1 MLCDSF
7 RRTISCIMLVIF
19 MAITF
24 SINVFASEPPF
35 KESRKNNTPYKFNNF
50 EEESVSK
57 VSYTNWDENDYN
69 DENLSN
75 ELGEKEESFEECNST
90 STVRSEEY
98 DFEYSTDEAATE
110 SNNSMVK
117 DSCGDGVKYSFYEI
131 TGELIISGKGK
142 INNFSETMSEY
153 SPWHKYNNSII
164 SVVIEDGV
172 TEIGN
177 AAFYDCKNL
186 VSVTIPDSVTK
197 IGRKAFKRCG
207 NLISVVIPNS
217 VIEVGREAF
226 EGCGGLKS
234 VTLSN
239 KITSI
244 NYMTFGEC
252 ESLISVVIPNNVTK
266 IGCRAFRRCGNLE
279 SVTIPNGLKIISE
292 KAFESC
298 GNLKSIT
305 IPANVT
311 TIENKAFRFCRNLV
325 SITLPSNIKELGINA
340 FACCKNLNSVTY
352 LGINEP
358 YNEENKSENNV
369 FYGSPVEKVMVPI
382 NYKNNSFC
390 SIEVQKEKYALQD
403 KLKGSCGDGVEY
415 VFNVNTGELIITGIG
430 EMADYNYYPDILNI
444 SPWDSYKE
452 YITSVTIAEGVT
464 SIGCGAFYDCKNLTC
479 ICIPSSVTKIDNFAF
494 SGCIGLKSLNIANNI
509 THIGE
514 SAFWGCKNLIS
525 VTIPEKVCYIEN
537 HAFACCEN
545 LKTVTYCGTIE
556 PEVEKNLGKCMVFSK
571 CSKLSEIEV
580 PAEYSGRS
588 FCGKKVLKSSTS
600 TNDSKIQY
608 EGRCGSGVR
617 YSFNKL
623 TGRLTIFGAGEMTN
637 YSYSLNNQQKCFPWD
652 SYKSDIKSLVIK
664 KGVTSIGSYT
674 FYRCDNL
681 KSICIPESVKNI
693 GCNAFCSCKNL
704 ITVKIPDGVSKID
717 NSAFK
722 SCLELKSVIIPASV
736 NEIGENAFR
745 ECVKL
750 NSITYLGTTEP
761 ACGYPKT
768 VFFVFKPK
776 TDLCVK
782 VCNKYEGTS
791 FLNLPIKKCNNIK

>member
-1 MLCDSF
+1 MLCNSF

-57 VSYTNWDENDYN
+57 VSYTNWDENDCN
-69 DENLSN
+69 ENLSN

-142 INNFSETMSEY
+142 INDFSETMSEY

-186 VSVTIPDSVTK
+186 VSVTIPDSVTT
-197 IGRKAFKRCG
+197 IGDKAFKFC
-207 NLISVVIPNS
+207 
-217 VIEVGREAF
+217 
-226 EGCGGLKS
+226 KS
-234 VTLSN
+234 
-239 KITSI
+239 
-244 NYMTFGEC
+244 
-252 ESLISVVIPNNVTK
+252 
-266 IGCRAFRRCGNLE
+266 
-279 SVTIPNGLKIISE
+279 
-292 KAFESC
+292 
-298 GNLKSIT
+298 
-305 IPANVT
+305 
-311 TIENKAFRFCRNLV
+311 LV

-358 YNEENKSENNV
+358 YNEKNRGENNV

-390 SIEVQKEKYALQD
+390 SIEVQKEKYVLQD
-403 KLKGSCGDGVEY
+403 ELEGSCGDGVEY
-415 VFNVNTGELIITGIG
+415 AFNVNTGELIITGIG
-430 EMADYNYYPDILNI
+430 EMADYNYYPDVLNI

-464 SIGCGAFYDCKNLTC
+464 SIGCCAFYDCKNLTC

-525 VTIPEKVCYIEN
+525 VTIPEKVCYIEH

-556 PEVEKNLGKCMVFSK
+556 PEVEKKLGKCMVFSK
-571 CSKLSEIEV
+571 CPKLSEIEV
-580 PAEYSGRS
+580 PAEYNGRT
-588 FCGKKVLKSSTS
+588 FCGKRVLKSSTS

-623 TGRLTIFGAGEMTN
+623 TGKLTIFGAGEMTN

-652 SYKSDIKSLVIK
+652 SYKSDIKSLEIK
-664 KGVTSIGSYT
+664 EGVTSIGNYT

-722 SCLELKSVIIPASV
+722 SCLKLKSVIIPASV

-745 ECVKL
+745 DCVKL

>member
-1 MLCDSF
+1 
-7 RRTISCIMLVIF
+7 MLVIF

-57 VSYTNWDENDYN
+57 VSYTNWDENDCN
-69 DENLSN
+69 ENLSN

-142 INNFSETMSEY
+142 INDFSETMSEY

-186 VSVTIPDSVTK
+186 VSVTIPDSVTT
-197 IGRKAFKRCG
+197 IGDKAFKFC
-207 NLISVVIPNS
+207 
-217 VIEVGREAF
+217 
-226 EGCGGLKS
+226 KS
-234 VTLSN
+234 
-239 KITSI
+239 
-244 NYMTFGEC
+244 
-252 ESLISVVIPNNVTK
+252 
-266 IGCRAFRRCGNLE
+266 
-279 SVTIPNGLKIISE
+279 
-292 KAFESC
+292 
-298 GNLKSIT
+298 
-305 IPANVT
+305 
-311 TIENKAFRFCRNLV
+311 LV

-358 YNEENKSENNV
+358 YNEKNRGENNV

-390 SIEVQKEKYALQD
+390 SIEVQKEKYVLQD
-403 KLKGSCGDGVEY
+403 ELEGSCGDGVEY
-415 VFNVNTGELIITGIG
+415 AFNVNTGELIITGIG
-430 EMADYNYYPDILNI
+430 EMADYNYYPDVLNI

-464 SIGCGAFYDCKNLTC
+464 SIGCCAFYDCKNLTC

-525 VTIPEKVCYIEN
+525 VTIPEKVCYIEH

-556 PEVEKNLGKCMVFSK
+556 PEVEKKLGKCMVFSK
-571 CSKLSEIEV
+571 CPKLSEIEV
-580 PAEYSGRS
+580 PAEYNGRT
-588 FCGKKVLKSSTS
+588 FCGKRVLKSSTS

-623 TGRLTIFGAGEMTN
+623 TGKLTIFGAGEMTN

-652 SYKSDIKSLVIK
+652 SYKSDIKSLEIK
-664 KGVTSIGSYT
+664 EGVTSIGNYT

-722 SCLELKSVIIPASV
+722 SCLKLKSVIIPASV

-745 ECVKL
+745 DCVKL

>member
-1 MLCDSF
+1 
-7 RRTISCIMLVIF
+7 

-57 VSYTNWDENDYN
+57 VSYTNWDENDCN
-69 DENLSN
+69 ENLSN

-142 INNFSETMSEY
+142 INDFSETMSEY

-186 VSVTIPDSVTK
+186 VSVTIPDSVTT
-197 IGRKAFKRCG
+197 IGDKAFKFC
-207 NLISVVIPNS
+207 
-217 VIEVGREAF
+217 
-226 EGCGGLKS
+226 KS
-234 VTLSN
+234 
-239 KITSI
+239 
-244 NYMTFGEC
+244 
-252 ESLISVVIPNNVTK
+252 
-266 IGCRAFRRCGNLE
+266 
-279 SVTIPNGLKIISE
+279 
-292 KAFESC
+292 
-298 GNLKSIT
+298 
-305 IPANVT
+305 
-311 TIENKAFRFCRNLV
+311 LV
-325 SITLPSNIKELGINA
+325 SITLPSSIEGLGISA

-358 YNEENKSENNV
+358 YNEKNRGENNV

-390 SIEVQKEKYALQD
+390 SIEVQKEKYVLQD
-403 KLKGSCGDGVEY
+403 ELEGSCGDGVEY
-415 VFNVNTGELIITGIG
+415 AFNVNTGELIITGIG
-430 EMADYNYYPDILNI
+430 EMADYNYYPDVLNI

-464 SIGCGAFYDCKNLTC
+464 SIGCCAFYDCKNLTC

-525 VTIPEKVCYIEN
+525 VTIPEKVCYIEH

-556 PEVEKNLGKCMVFSK
+556 PEVEKKLGKCMVFSK
-571 CSKLSEIEV
+571 CPKLSEIEV
-580 PAEYSGRS
+580 PAEYNGRT
-588 FCGKKVLKSSTS
+588 FCGKRVLKSSTS

-623 TGRLTIFGAGEMTN
+623 TGKLTIFGAGEMTN

-652 SYKSDIKSLVIK
+652 SYKSDIKSLEIK
-664 KGVTSIGSYT
+664 EGVTSIGNYT

-722 SCLELKSVIIPASV
+722 SCLKLKSVIIPASV

-745 ECVKL
+745 DCVKL

>member
-1 MLCDSF
+1 MLCNSF

-57 VSYTNWDENDYN
+57 VSYTNWNENDYN
-69 DENLSN
+69 ENLSN

-186 VSVTIPDSVTK
+186 VSVTIPDSVTT
-197 IGRKAFKRCG
+197 
-207 NLISVVIPNS
+207 
-217 VIEVGREAF
+217 VGD
-226 EGCGGLKS
+226 
-234 VTLSN
+234 
-239 KITSI
+239 
-244 NYMTFGEC
+244 
-252 ESLISVVIPNNVTK
+252 
-266 IGCRAFRRCGNLE
+266 
-279 SVTIPNGLKIISE
+279 
-292 KAFESC
+292 
-298 GNLKSIT
+298 
-305 IPANVT
+305 
-311 TIENKAFRFCRNLV
+311 KAFRFCRNLV

-358 YNEENKSENNV
+358 YNEKNKSENNV

-444 SPWDSYKE
+444 SPWDSCKE

-525 VTIPEKVCYIEN
+525 VTIPETVCYIEN

-571 CSKLSEIEV
+571 CPKLSEIEV
-580 PAEYSGRS
+580 PAEYNGRS

-623 TGRLTIFGAGEMTN
+623 TGRLTIFGVGEMTN

-736 NEIGENAFR
+736 NEIGENVFR

-750 NSITYLGTTEP
+750 NSIIYLGATEP

>member
-1 MLCDSF
+1 
-7 RRTISCIMLVIF
+7 

-57 VSYTNWDENDYN
+57 VSYTNWDENDCN
-69 DENLSN
+69 ENLSN

-142 INNFSETMSEY
+142 INDFSETMSEY

-186 VSVTIPDSVTK
+186 VSVTIPDSVTT
-197 IGRKAFKRCG
+197 IGDKAFKFC
-207 NLISVVIPNS
+207 
-217 VIEVGREAF
+217 
-226 EGCGGLKS
+226 KS
-234 VTLSN
+234 
-239 KITSI
+239 
-244 NYMTFGEC
+244 
-252 ESLISVVIPNNVTK
+252 
-266 IGCRAFRRCGNLE
+266 
-279 SVTIPNGLKIISE
+279 
-292 KAFESC
+292 
-298 GNLKSIT
+298 
-305 IPANVT
+305 
-311 TIENKAFRFCRNLV
+311 LV

-358 YNEENKSENNV
+358 YNEKNRGENNV

-390 SIEVQKEKYALQD
+390 SIEVQKEKYVLQD
-403 KLKGSCGDGVEY
+403 ELEGSCGDGVEY
-415 VFNVNTGELIITGIG
+415 AFNVNTGELIITGIG
-430 EMADYNYYPDILNI
+430 EMADYNYYPDVLNI

-464 SIGCGAFYDCKNLTC
+464 SIGCCAFYDCKNLTC

-525 VTIPEKVCYIEN
+525 VTIPEKVCYIEH

-556 PEVEKNLGKCMVFSK
+556 PEVEKKLGKCMVFSK
-571 CSKLSEIEV
+571 CPKLSEIEV
-580 PAEYSGRS
+580 PAEYNGRT
-588 FCGKKVLKSSTS
+588 FCGKRVLKSSTS

-623 TGRLTIFGAGEMTN
+623 TGKLTIFGAGEMTN

-652 SYKSDIKSLVIK
+652 SYKSDIKSLEIK
-664 KGVTSIGSYT
+664 EGVTSIGNYT

-722 SCLELKSVIIPASV
+722 SCLKLKSVIIPASV

-745 ECVKL
+745 DCVKL

>member
-1 MLCDSF
+1 
-7 RRTISCIMLVIF
+7 MLVIF

-57 VSYTNWDENDYN
+57 VSYTNWNENDYN
-69 DENLSN
+69 ENLSN

-186 VSVTIPDSVTK
+186 VSVTIPDSVTT
-197 IGRKAFKRCG
+197 
-207 NLISVVIPNS
+207 
-217 VIEVGREAF
+217 VGD
-226 EGCGGLKS
+226 
-234 VTLSN
+234 
-239 KITSI
+239 
-244 NYMTFGEC
+244 
-252 ESLISVVIPNNVTK
+252 
-266 IGCRAFRRCGNLE
+266 
-279 SVTIPNGLKIISE
+279 
-292 KAFESC
+292 
-298 GNLKSIT
+298 
-305 IPANVT
+305 
-311 TIENKAFRFCRNLV
+311 KAFRFCRNLV

-358 YNEENKSENNV
+358 YNEKNKSENNV

-444 SPWDSYKE
+444 SPWDSCKE

-525 VTIPEKVCYIEN
+525 VTIPETVCYIEN

-571 CSKLSEIEV
+571 CPKLSEIEV
-580 PAEYSGRS
+580 PAEYNGRS

-623 TGRLTIFGAGEMTN
+623 TGRLTIFGVGEMTN

-736 NEIGENAFR
+736 NEIGENVFR

-750 NSITYLGTTEP
+750 NSIIYLGATEP

>member
-1 MLCDSF
+1 
-7 RRTISCIMLVIF
+7 

-57 VSYTNWDENDYN
+57 VSYTNWDENDCN
-69 DENLSN
+69 ENLSN

-142 INNFSETMSEY
+142 INDFSETMSEY

-186 VSVTIPDSVTK
+186 VSVTIPDSVTT
-197 IGRKAFKRCG
+197 IGDKAFKFC
-207 NLISVVIPNS
+207 
-217 VIEVGREAF
+217 
-226 EGCGGLKS
+226 KS
-234 VTLSN
+234 
-239 KITSI
+239 
-244 NYMTFGEC
+244 
-252 ESLISVVIPNNVTK
+252 
-266 IGCRAFRRCGNLE
+266 
-279 SVTIPNGLKIISE
+279 
-292 KAFESC
+292 
-298 GNLKSIT
+298 
-305 IPANVT
+305 
-311 TIENKAFRFCRNLV
+311 LV

-358 YNEENKSENNV
+358 YNEKNRGENNV

-390 SIEVQKEKYALQD
+390 SIEVQKEKYVLQD
-403 KLKGSCGDGVEY
+403 ELEGSCGDGVEY
-415 VFNVNTGELIITGIG
+415 AFNVNTGELIITGIG
-430 EMADYNYYPDILNI
+430 EMADYNYYPDVLNI

-464 SIGCGAFYDCKNLTC
+464 SIGCCAFYDCKNLTC

-525 VTIPEKVCYIEN
+525 VTIPEKVCYIEH

-556 PEVEKNLGKCMVFSK
+556 PEVEKKLGKCMVFSK
-571 CSKLSEIEV
+571 CPKLSEIEV
-580 PAEYSGRS
+580 PAEYNGRT
-588 FCGKKVLKSSTS
+588 FCGKRVLKSSTS

-623 TGRLTIFGAGEMTN
+623 TGKLTIFGAGEMTN

-652 SYKSDIKSLVIK
+652 SYKSDIKSLEIK
-664 KGVTSIGSYT
+664 EGVTSIGNYT

-722 SCLELKSVIIPASV
+722 SCLKLKSVIIPASV

-745 ECVKL
+745 DCVKL
-750 NSITYLGTTEP
+750 NSSTYLGTTEP

>member
-1 MLCDSF
+1 
-7 RRTISCIMLVIF
+7 MLVIF

-57 VSYTNWDENDYN
+57 VSYTNWDENDCN
-69 DENLSN
+69 ENLSN

-142 INNFSETMSEY
+142 INDFSETMSEY

-186 VSVTIPDSVTK
+186 VSVTIPDSVTT
-197 IGRKAFKRCG
+197 IGDKAFKFC
-207 NLISVVIPNS
+207 
-217 VIEVGREAF
+217 
-226 EGCGGLKS
+226 KS
-234 VTLSN
+234 
-239 KITSI
+239 
-244 NYMTFGEC
+244 
-252 ESLISVVIPNNVTK
+252 
-266 IGCRAFRRCGNLE
+266 
-279 SVTIPNGLKIISE
+279 
-292 KAFESC
+292 
-298 GNLKSIT
+298 
-305 IPANVT
+305 
-311 TIENKAFRFCRNLV
+311 LV

-358 YNEENKSENNV
+358 YNEKNRGENNV

-390 SIEVQKEKYALQD
+390 SIEVQKEKYVLQD
-403 KLKGSCGDGVEY
+403 ELEGSCGDGVEY
-415 VFNVNTGELIITGIG
+415 AFNVNTGELIITGIG
-430 EMADYNYYPDILNI
+430 EMADYNYYPDVLNI

-464 SIGCGAFYDCKNLTC
+464 SIGCCAFYDCKNLTC

-494 SGCIGLKSLNIANNI
+494 SGCICLKSLNIANNI

-525 VTIPEKVCYIEN
+525 VTIPEKVCYIEH

-556 PEVEKNLGKCMVFSK
+556 PEVEKKLGKCMVFSK
-571 CSKLSEIEV
+571 CPKLSEIEV
-580 PAEYSGRS
+580 PAEYNGRT
-588 FCGKKVLKSSTS
+588 FCGKRVLKSSTS

-623 TGRLTIFGAGEMTN
+623 TGKLTIFGAGEMTN

-652 SYKSDIKSLVIK
+652 SYKSDIKSLEIK
-664 KGVTSIGSYT
+664 EGVTSIGNYT

-722 SCLELKSVIIPASV
+722 SCLKLKSVIIPASV

-745 ECVKL
+745 DCVKL

>member
-1 MLCDSF
+1 MLCNSF

-57 VSYTNWDENDYN
+57 VSYTNWDENDCN
-69 DENLSN
+69 ENLSN

-142 INNFSETMSEY
+142 INDFSETMSEY

-186 VSVTIPDSVTK
+186 VSVTIPDSVTT
-197 IGRKAFKRCG
+197 IGDKAFKFC
-207 NLISVVIPNS
+207 
-217 VIEVGREAF
+217 
-226 EGCGGLKS
+226 KS
-234 VTLSN
+234 
-239 KITSI
+239 
-244 NYMTFGEC
+244 
-252 ESLISVVIPNNVTK
+252 
-266 IGCRAFRRCGNLE
+266 
-279 SVTIPNGLKIISE
+279 
-292 KAFESC
+292 
-298 GNLKSIT
+298 
-305 IPANVT
+305 
-311 TIENKAFRFCRNLV
+311 LV
-325 SITLPSNIKELGINA
+325 SITLPSSIEGLGISA

-358 YNEENKSENNV
+358 YNEKNRGENNV

-390 SIEVQKEKYALQD
+390 SIEVQKEKYVLQD
-403 KLKGSCGDGVEY
+403 ELEGSCGDGVEY
-415 VFNVNTGELIITGIG
+415 AFNVNTGELIITGIG
-430 EMADYNYYPDILNI
+430 EMADYNYYPDVLNI

-464 SIGCGAFYDCKNLTC
+464 SIGCCAFYDCKNLTC

-525 VTIPEKVCYIEN
+525 VTIPEKVCYIEH

-556 PEVEKNLGKCMVFSK
+556 PEVEKKLGKCMVFSK
-571 CSKLSEIEV
+571 CPKLSEIEV
-580 PAEYSGRS
+580 PAEYNGRT
-588 FCGKKVLKSSTS
+588 FCGKRVLKSSTS

-623 TGRLTIFGAGEMTN
+623 TGKLTIFGAGEMTN

-652 SYKSDIKSLVIK
+652 SYKSDIKSLEIK
-664 KGVTSIGSYT
+664 EGVTSIGNYT

-722 SCLELKSVIIPASV
+722 SCLKLKSVIIPASV

-745 ECVKL
+745 DCVKL